1 MRLRFLGMKCR
12 KIEKLITIVDNRNRN
27 LMKYPTLGI
36 NKDKDFMPTVANMEG
51 VDTSKYKLYKI
62 VHLYSLECRRD
73 ATCVYV

>member
-51 VDTSKYKLYKI
+51 VDTSKYKI